1 MPSHEA
7 TDVRVRV
14 LAVDRKEDMSPTGFL
29 RLYMQPDGDV
39 LISVMAENMHGEL
52 RGPLC
57 VEFCTYAGGG
67 RSPRTLKALRELML
81 AMAED
86 NADPMTNQ
94 SARHE
99 FLGAEL
105 LTKETKS

>member
-1 MPSHEA
+1 MSE
-7 TDVRVRV
+7 TI
-14 LAVDRKEDMSPTGFL
+14 AVDRKEDMSPTGFL

-39 LISVMAENMHGEL
+39 LVSVTAEDMHGNK

-67 RSPRTLKALRELML
+67 RSPRTLKALRELMR

-86 NADPMTNQ
+86 NADPLTNQ

-105 LTKETKS
+105 LT

>member
-1 MPSHEA
+1 MSE
-7 TDVRVRV
+7 TLV
-14 LAVDRKEDMSPTGFL
+14 VDRKEDMSPSGFL

-39 LISVMAENMHGEL
+39 LVSVTAENMHGEM

-57 VEFCTYAGGG
+57 VEFCTRAGGG
-67 RSPRTLKALRELML
+67 RSPRTLKALQELMR

-86 NADPMTNQ
+86 NADPLGNQ

-99 FLGAEL
+99 FLGADL
-105 LTKETKS
+105 IPAVK